1 MTKSCLS
8 DSTRIKMI
16 STMLKSELKW
26 REAKKSCRTFI
37 TTDINPKKREC
48 WAKTYNWLLE
58 NAIIFKNV
66 VYKFGR

>member
-1 MTKSCLS
+1 
-8 DSTRIKMI
+8 
-16 STMLKSELKW
+16 MLESELKW